1 MGKLFGTDG
10 IRGVV
15 NAGLDADL
23 AYKVGL
29 AAATVLAK
37 KKGGKPLVT
46 IGKDTR
52 ISGDLLKGSLISG
65 LCTAGADVLDLGT
78 LPTPGVAWV
87 TVDEEADAGIV
98 ISASHNPFEH
108 NGIKVFTYGGR
119 DADEVQTAEIER
131 YINEVTDIPVDDLTY
146 QEGLDQGLI
155 EEIYPLNEY
164 LDSIIDTIDMNKI
177 KKCGLRVALDP
188 MYGVSETSLKTILM
202 TARCEVETIHERHD
216 TLFGGKLPAPTAQTL
231 RALQN
236 YVIDRRCDLGI
247 ATDGDADR
255 IGVIDDKGN
264 FLHPNDILV
273 LLYYYLVKYKKWHG
287 AAVRNIC
294 TTHLLDRVAESFGE
308 SCYEVPVGF
317 KHISAKMF
325 ATDAIIGGE
334 SSGGMAVRG
343 HIKGKDGIYASA
355 LLVEM
360 IAVTGMPLSQIM
372 ETIRKEYGGMALEE
386 RDYRFSPQRKIEIH
400 KQLLEDKELP
410 QIPYEIDRISYLDGL
425 KIYLKDG
432 GWISVRFSGTEPL
445 LRIFC
450 EMRNTR
456 DAAAF
461 CELFEEYLSL
471 K

>member
-1 MGKLFGTDG
+1 MFYVMKHEYHYGMMIT
-10 IRGVV
+10 
-15 NAGLDADL
+15 
-23 AYKVGL
+23 
-29 AAATVLAK
+29 
-37 KKGGKPLVT
+37 
-46 IGKDTR
+46 
-52 ISGDLLKGSLISG
+52 
-65 LCTAGADVLDLGT
+65 
-78 LPTPGVAWV
+78 
-87 TVDEEADAGIV
+87 
-98 ISASHNPFEH
+98 ASHNPAVY
-108 NGIKVFTYGGR
+108 NGIKVFTSGGR
-119 DADEVQTAEIER
+119 DADEVQTADIER
-131 YINEVTDIPVDDLTY
+131 YINEVTDIPVDDMNY
-146 QEGLDQGLI
+146 AEGIEKGLI

-164 LDSIIDTIDMNKI
+164 LDSIIDTVDMEKI
-177 KKCGLRVALDP
+177 KTRGLRIALDP

-216 TLFGGKLPAPTAQTL
+216 TLFGGKLPAPTAETL

-236 YVIDRRCDLGI
+236 YVIDRRCDLGL

-255 IGVIDDKGN
+255 IGVIDDQGN

-273 LLYYYLVKYKKWHG
+273 LLYYYLVKYKGWHG
-287 AAVRNIC
+287 PAVRNIC

-308 SCYEVPVGF
+308 KCYEVPVGF

-325 ATDAIIGGE
+325 EADAIIGGE

-360 IAVTGMPLSQIM
+360 IAVTGMKLSEIM
-372 ETIRKEYGGMALEE
+372 ETIRREFGGMALEE
-386 RDYRFSPQRKIEIH
+386 RDYRFSPQKKEAIQ
-400 KQLLEDKELP
+400 KQLLVDKELP
-410 QIPYEIDRISYLDGL
+410 QIPYEVEQVSYMDGL

-450 EMRNTR
+450 EMKEKK

-461 CELFEEYLSL
+461 CKVFEEYLEL
-471 K
+471 